1 MMNQKNAQD
10 ENTIPEMKME
20 LSQETQKAI
29 EKSLKPYLDMK
40 DAFVEG
46 NIAGVSASAKTTLEQ
61 LQSVAESDLG
71 KMEQSH
77 ISKIK
82 RMLIAINEA
91 DNIKNQRNH
100 FVVLNQNMV
109 PLVMN
114 IKNIDLQI
122 LIQKCP
128 MANNNKG
135 AFWLSANKEIRN
147 PY

>member
-77 ISKIK
+77 
-82 RMLIAINEA
+82 
-91 DNIKNQRNH
+91 
-100 FVVLNQNMV
+100 
-109 PLVMN
+109 
-114 IKNIDLQI
+114 
-122 LIQKCP
+122 
-128 MANNNKG
+128 
-135 AFWLSANKEIRN
+135 
-147 PY
+147 

>member
-1 MMNQKNAQD
+1 
-10 ENTIPEMKME
+10 
-20 LSQETQKAI
+20 
-29 EKSLKPYLDMK
+29 MK
-40 DAFVEG
+40 DAFVAG
-46 NIAGVSASAKTTLEQ
+46 NVADVSASAKNTLEK

-82 RMLIAINEA
+82 RMLVAINET
-91 DNIKNQRNH
+91 DNIKNQRDH

-114 IKNIDLQI
+114 IKNIDLQL

-128 MANNNKG
+128 MANNSKG
-135 AFWLSANKEIRN
+135 AFWLSTNKEIRN
-147 PY
+147 PYYGEQMMTCGSTIDSL